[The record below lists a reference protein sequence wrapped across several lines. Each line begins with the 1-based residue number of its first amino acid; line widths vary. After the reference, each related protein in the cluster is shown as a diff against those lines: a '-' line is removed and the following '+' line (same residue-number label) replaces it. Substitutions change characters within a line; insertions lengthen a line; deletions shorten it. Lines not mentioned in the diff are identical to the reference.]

1 MTPPKPFQ
9 RIAGIDFSANRQDAG
24 SQIWIAEAT
33 GWDRDVLSIASL
45 RRAQDLPG
53 GGRAAATAV
62 EALRNHV
69 AGRGPALIGVDV
81 PFGLPMALLGGATD
95 WVDWLDAFR
104 SDHATAEDFRDW
116 CRRRTGGKELRRL
129 TDREA
134 RTPFCA
140 YNLRLYRQTHLALT
154 SLLAPLVA
162 RGLARVAPMQ
172 QPEAGRPLLAE
183 VCPASTLRR
192 LGLYRA
198 PYKGRGAAEADRRQ
212 HLLAA
217 LATMGVRV
225 PDDLGHVVVN
235 DRGGDALDGVLV
247 AFAAWRTLVESP
259 STVWQPRGDADR
271 LEGRVY
277 F

>member
-9 RIAGIDFSANRQDAG
+9 RVTGIDFSANRQDAG

-33 GWDRDVLSIASL
+33 RWDGDGLSIASL
-45 RRAQDLPG
+45 RRARDLPG
-53 GGRAAATAV
+53 GGRDAATAV
-62 EALRNHV
+62 AALRDHV
-69 AGRGPALIGVDV
+69 AGRGPALIGVDA
-81 PFGLPMALLGGATD
+81 PFGMPMALLDDATD

-104 SDHATAEDFRDW
+104 SRHATAEDFRDW
-116 CRRRTGGKELRRL
+116 CRLRSDGKELRRL

-140 YNLRLYRQTHLALT
+140 YNLRLFRQTHLALT
-154 SLLAPLVA
+154 GLLAPLVA
-162 RGLARVAPMQ
+162 RGSARVAPMQ
-172 QPEAGRPLLAE
+172 APEAGLPLLAE
-183 VCPASTLRR
+183 ICPASTLRR
-192 LGLYRA
+192 LGLYRS
-198 PYKGRGAAEADRRQ
+198 PYKGRGAAEADRRR

-217 LATMGVRV
+217 LAAMGVQV
-225 PDDLGHVVVN
+225 PENLGHVVVN
-235 DRGGDALDGVLV
+235 DRGGDALDSVLV